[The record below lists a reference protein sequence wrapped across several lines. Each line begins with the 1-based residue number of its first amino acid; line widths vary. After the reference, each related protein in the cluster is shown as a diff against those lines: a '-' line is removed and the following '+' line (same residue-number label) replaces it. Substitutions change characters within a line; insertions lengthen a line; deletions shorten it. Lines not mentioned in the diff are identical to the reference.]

1 MAGVVSS
8 FLALYVFRAIGGIH
22 KKDIFFF
29 ELAVLAVYFVLLH
42 EHSGRKSL
50 LVRFDKKFIAAHLKV
65 SISRFYGL
73 LFYCQLGLNSTNGS
87 FAQLCWS

>member
-8 FLALYVFRAIGGIH
+8 FLALYVFRVIGGI
-22 KKDIFFF
+22 KRIYFFF

-50 LVRFDKKFIAAHLKV
+50 LVRFDKKFIAVHLKV